1 MSFLTT
7 SAAALR
13 LHTHLHIDLY
23 KLHIRMHGPAQPQPV
38 HGASHCPVLCDRTC
52 QHANHARICHCCCCR
67 TYNRLPHNTPPRHEE
82 LASGRPQTISQL
94 GSHSAIPCST
104 GSITLQQSTL
114 YNYLTT
120 YKPRSCCAIQTP
132 LKQGSSYAP
141 ASTLPCRT
149 PPPNTGQTKAS
160 TPGEAVSCSESCLVH
175 TPTMHVG
182 NALAPHEPQP

>member
-1 MSFLTT
+1 
-7 SAAALR
+7 
-13 LHTHLHIDLY
+13 
-23 KLHIRMHGPAQPQPV
+23 MHGPAQPQPV

-94 GSHSAIPCST
+94 GSYSAIPCST
-104 GSITLQQSTL
+104 GSITLQQSIL

-132 LKQGSSYAP
+132 LKQRSSYAP
-141 ASTLPCRT
+141 SSTLPCTTTKHWTDKGQHPWRGSQLQRVLPGAYAHDACWQCTCTPRT
-149 PPPNTGQTKAS
+149 TALSRMPAACRTALPSAACCAIAAEA
-160 TPGEAVSCSESCLVH
+160 TP
-175 TPTMHVG
+175 
-182 NALAPHEPQP
+182 